1 MLVSSDVQSRSCQC
15 SQPRSGGGFW
25 SVGASG
31 PHEFR
36 GPECVGTEPS
46 TDPFHVVEGLL
57 GARRFRPDS
66 FPRSPSWSSSDT
78 SHGFPS
84 SDGSHGVL
92 RRRGSGDRDLDVVAS
107 LRAIG
112 LSRFP
117 HSRRSAPCLHPTPKI
132 RSKRRHFRGLHG
144 SQSNHQLRPRMRC
157 RVMRPQPT
165 LSHCRLAQLLQA
177 PWVLPSLGR
186 QALLLHMSRLDH
198 PRSRRGFLCRK
209 LRPNARRIHRR
220 MTKRRHSVCHR
231 PTPYHPNWC

>member
-1 MLVSSDVQSRSCQC
+1 MLSKGC
-15 SQPRSGGGFW
+15 W
-25 SVGASG
+25 AHGAFD
-31 PHEFR
+31 PI
-36 GPECVGTEPS
+36 PS
-46 TDPFHVVEGLL
+46 LDPPPGRRLTLPTGSPPPTDPMEFCAAGEVATVTSTLL
-57 GARRFRPDS
+57 QVC
-66 FPRSPSWSSSDT
+66 
-78 SHGFPS
+78 
-84 SDGSHGVL
+84 VL
-92 RRRGSGDRDLDVVAS
+92 W
-107 LRAIG
+107 
-112 LSRFP
+112 LSRLP
-117 HSRRSAPCLHPTPKI
+117 HPRRSAPCLHPTPKI

-144 SQSNHQLRPRMRC
+144 SQSNHQLRPCMRC